1 MHSAGSHHASMLTGM
16 GITVDSRLFW
26 LALSYI
32 GDNVVDVGYLT
43 LTHTHKQ

>member
-1 MHSAGSHHASMLTGM
+1 MHSAGSQHASMLTGM

-32 GDNVVDVGYLT
+32 GDNVVNVGYLYKS
-43 LTHTHKQ
+43 H